1 MDEELGQEELADM
14 DRQGQNLRQRDEVNG
29 HPPPDSPMS
38 PNPNPPTPYARD
50 IGLRAFAQSQ
60 RARNSSAQRTGRA
73 SGSRIADTAEDSEV
87 FDSDTD
93 SISKGDDPQRT
104 RESTL
109 DDSPEPGRGTGTS
122 IFAVGLIY
130 ICGWRAYRLANG
142 CRGDDVRE
150 RRLADK
156 LCRRGE
162 GGVGREKGEEE
173 AGEATGKCQEEP
185 VTYRS
190 SSIRLRSMAVTCNT
204 TMTLSPHDNPPTSP
218 SVGPVEL

>member
-1 MDEELGQEELADM
+1 
-14 DRQGQNLRQRDEVNG
+14 
-29 HPPPDSPMS
+29 MS
-38 PNPNPPTPYARD
+38 PNPNPPTPHARD

-73 SGSRIADTAEDSEV
+73 SGSRTADTAEDSEV
-87 FDSDTD
+87 FHSDTD

-109 DDSPEPGRGTGTS
+109 DDSTEPGRGTGREPPAYSPLDSFTYVDGVHTDLPTDVV
-122 IFAVGLIY
+122 ATMLENGALPANYVG
-130 ICGWRAYRLANG
+130 GG
-142 CRGDDVRE
+142 KE
-150 RRLADK
+150 EQ
-156 LCRRGE
+156 E
-162 GGVGREKGEEE
+162 GGREQGGEKGEEE

-190 SSIRLRSMAVTCNT
+190 SSVRLRSMAVTCNT
-204 TMTLSPHDNPPTSP
+204 TMILSPHDNPPTNP